1 MTGRRLTLLLL
12 LLTPVAP
19 ALAIAFQAPPA
30 APKVRFMGI
39 EAEAKRVAFVCDGSR
54 WTQTKDEEL
63 AAELL
68 RAVGPLGPEQQFAVI
83 FFADGRTWGP
93 GDGKPLDATDE
104 NKRKLRDWLDA
115 LETGHDSTPAP
126 GLERAFEAEPD
137 AVFFVSDGH
146 FDRYDDVARLV
157 AKLNPE
163 RTARVHTVG
172 YFRNEAEDDSRAFVE
187 FLRKL
192 ADHHGGQFKVAY
204 AEEMD
209 RRVP

>member
-1 MTGRRLTLLLL
+1 MLSLLA
-12 LLTPVAP
+12 PVAP
-19 ALAIAFQAPPA
+19 TLAIALQAPPA
-30 APKVRFMGI
+30 AAKLRFMGI

-68 RAVGPLGPEQQFAVI
+68 RAVEPLGPGQQFAVI
-83 FFADGRTWGP
+83 FFADGRAWGP
-93 GDGKPLDATDE
+93 GDGKPLDATDD

-115 LETGHDSTPAP
+115 LETGHDSTPAA
-126 GLERAFEAEPD
+126 GLERAFEAKPD
-137 AVFFVSDGH
+137 AVYFVSDGH
-146 FDRYDDVARLV
+146 FGDYDDVARLV
-157 AKLNPE
+157 ARLNPE

-172 YFRNEAEDDSRAFVE
+172 YFLNEAEDDSRAFVE

-192 ADHHGGQFKVAY
+192 AEDHGGQSKVAY

-209 RRVP
+209 RRK